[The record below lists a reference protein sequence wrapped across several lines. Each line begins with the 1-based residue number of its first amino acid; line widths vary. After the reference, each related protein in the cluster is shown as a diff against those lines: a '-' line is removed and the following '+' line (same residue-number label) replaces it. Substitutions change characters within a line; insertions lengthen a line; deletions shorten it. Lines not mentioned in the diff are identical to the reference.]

1 MLLPVESG
9 TMTTEYS
16 KSMLNRPLER
26 INTAIW
32 LVYFYSF
39 VERHWSLLILGWEL
53 SFETTENNSFGKL
66 KCSVQIS
73 FKMNY
78 RKSNKKVENNTNCQV
93 KCNKNIKI
101 NPKI

>member
-1 MLLPVESG
+1 
-9 TMTTEYS
+9 MTG
-16 KSMLNRPLER
+16 L
-26 INTAIW
+26 
-32 LVYFYSF
+32 FYSF

-66 KCSVQIS
+66 KCSAQIS

-78 RKSNKKVENNTNCQV
+78 RESNSKEGRKQFNTNCQV